1 MKYGKNTRRN
11 LMKEKCDIINLRI
24 NNIIMKGNYVTFLP
38 YKMKDNQKGKKRY
51 GHKKCKSRRQV
62 SY

>member
-1 MKYGKNTRRN
+1 
-11 LMKEKCDIINLRI
+11 MKEKCDIINLRT

-51 GHKKCKSRRQV
+51 GCKEYKSRR
-62 SY
+62 